1 MDRELARRS
10 GADPLQMHT
19 AAAYAETS
27 EKKDRAETSG
37 LGHSD
42 LPLIGLPV
50 SSQISS
56 DRASRTAGFP
66 SDRHLGL

>member
-10 GADPLQMHT
+10 GADPLETHT

-27 EKKDRAETSG
+27 EKDRAETSG
-37 LGHSD
+37 LGYSD
-42 LPLIGLPV
+42 LPLMGLPV

-66 SDRHLGL
+66 SDRH